1 MGEIQALLSDYPSII
16 QVPVFWGDMDSMQH
30 VNNVVYFRWF
40 EEARIR
46 LLESLDELRS
56 LKDSG
61 VGLILAHVECDFR
74 RQSFFPDSMHIGS
87 RVESVGRSSLH
98 IGHSIVS
105 EAQRAVV
112 AEGKATNVLFDYRAG
127 KPAPIGAPLRGA
139 LEALSA
145 RR

>member
-1 MGEIQALLSDYPSII
+1 MGDIQALLSEYPSVI
-16 QVPVFWGDMDSMQH
+16 QVPVFWGDMDSMRH

-46 LLESLDELRS
+46 LLESLDELQS
-56 LKDSG
+56 LGDSG

-87 RVESVGRSSLH
+87 RIESVGRSSLH
-98 IGHSIVS
+98 IRHSIVS
-105 EAQRAVV
+105 ETQRAVV
-112 AEGKATNVLFDYRAG
+112 AEGKATTVLFDYGAD
-127 KPAPIGAPLRGA
+127 KPTPIGAPLRTA